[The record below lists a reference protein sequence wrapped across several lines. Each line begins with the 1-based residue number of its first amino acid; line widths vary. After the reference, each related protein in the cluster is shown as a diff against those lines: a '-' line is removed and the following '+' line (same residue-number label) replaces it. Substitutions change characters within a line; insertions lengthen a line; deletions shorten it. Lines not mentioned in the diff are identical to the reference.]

1 MDQEREKFLNLREKP
16 ARVTAD
22 EAAWILR
29 CAMHDIPILVSNG
42 LLKPLGHPADN
53 ATKFFAYDTLQELKH
68 DIKWLA
74 RVTDAVSEHWKFK
87 NARKSENT
95 GQSSSPGESDHSGK
109 SAMQRA

>member
-16 ARVTAD
+16 ARLTAE

-29 CAMHDIPILVSNG
+29 CAAHDIPILVSNG
-42 LLKPLGHPADN
+42 LLKPLGHPVDN

-74 RVTDAVSEHWKFK
+74 RATDSVSEHWKFK
-87 NARKSENT
+87 NARKSESAE
-95 GQSSSPGESDHSGK
+95 QCSVPGESDRSGK

>member
-16 ARVTAD
+16 ARVTVE

-29 CAMHDIPILVSNG
+29 CAMHDIPILVANG
-42 LLKPLGHPADN
+42 LLKPLGHPVDN

-68 DIKWLA
+68 DLKWLA
-74 RVTDAVSEHWKFK
+74 RVTDAISEHWKLK
-87 NARKSENT
+87 NARKSENA
-95 GQSSSPGESDHSGK
+95 GQFSSPGESDRSGK